1 MTRKHTSCSTGD
13 GDGDGDGNGDDD
25 GDGEGDGDG
34 DGDGDGEGEGEG
46 EGDGRGD
53 DDGDGDG
60 EVARATL
67 DDSEGDEGTEGIEES
82 LKKNVNQDHIIQKI
96 ALLLHC
102 ESKTADRKG
111 IKKMAANNVQ
121 NS

>member
-1 MTRKHTSCSTGD
+1 MARKHTSCSTGD
-13 GDGDGDGNGDDD
+13 GDGDDD
-25 GDGEGDGDG
+25 GDGQ
-34 DGDGDGEGEGEG
+34 GDGDGEGEC
-46 EGDGRGD
+46 RGD

-67 DDSEGDEGTEGIEES
+67 DDSDDDEGTEGIEES
-82 LKKNVNQDHIIQKI
+82 LKKNVNQDRIIQKF

-102 ESKTADRKG
+102 EGKTADRKG
-111 IKKMAANNVQ
+111 SKKMAANNVQ

>member
-13 GDGDGDGNGDDD
+13 SNGDGDGDGDGDGNGYDD

-34 DGDGDGEGEGEG
+34 
-46 EGDGRGD
+46 
-53 DDGDGDG
+53 DGDGDG

-67 DDSEGDEGTEGIEES
+67 DDSEGDEGTEGIEDS
-82 LKKNVNQDHIIQKI
+82 LKKNVNQDHIIHKI
-96 ALLLHC
+96 TLLLHC
-102 ESKTADRKG
+102 EGKTADGKG
-111 IKKMAANNVQ
+111 SKKMAVNNVQ

>member
-13 GDGDGDGNGDDD
+13 S
-25 GDGEGDGDG
+25 DGDG
-34 DGDGDGEGEGEG
+34 DGDGDGNGYDDGDG
-46 EGDGRGD
+46 EGDG
-53 DDGDGDG
+53 DGDGDG

-82 LKKNVNQDHIIQKI
+82 LKKNVNEDHIIHKI
-96 ALLLHC
+96 TLLLHC
-102 ESKTADRKG
+102 EGKTADGKG
-111 IKKMAANNVQ
+111 SKKMAVNNVQ

>member
-13 GDGDGDGNGDDD
+13 SNGDGDGDGDGNGYDD
-25 GDGEGDGDG
+25 GDGEGDG
-34 DGDGDGEGEGEG
+34 
-46 EGDGRGD
+46 
-53 DDGDGDG
+53 DGDGDG

-82 LKKNVNQDHIIQKI
+82 LKKNVNQDHIIHKI
-96 ALLLHC
+96 TLLLHC
-102 ESKTADRKG
+102 EGKTADGKG
-111 IKKMAANNVQ
+111 SKKMAVNNVQ

>member
-25 GDGEGDGDG
+25 GDGEGYGDG
-34 DGDGDGEGEGEG
+34 DGDGVGEGEG

-82 LKKNVNQDHIIQKI
+82 LKKNVNQDHIIHKI
-96 ALLLHC
+96 TLLLHC
-102 ESKTADRKG
+102 EGKTADGKG
-111 IKKMAANNVQ
+111 SKKMAVNNVQ

>member
-13 GDGDGDGNGDDD
+13 S
-25 GDGEGDGDG
+25 DGDG
-34 DGDGDGEGEGEG
+34 DGDGDGNGYDDGDG
-46 EGDGRGD
+46 EGDG
-53 DDGDGDG
+53 DGDGDG

-82 LKKNVNQDHIIQKI
+82 LKKNVNQDHIIHKI
-96 ALLLHC
+96 TLLLHC
-102 ESKTADRKG
+102 EGKTADGKG
-111 IKKMAANNVQ
+111 SKKMAVNNVQ

>member
-13 GDGDGDGNGDDD
+13 SDGDGDGDGDGNGYDD

-34 DGDGDGEGEGEG
+34 
-46 EGDGRGD
+46 
-53 DDGDGDG
+53 DGDGDG

-96 ALLLHC
+96 AFLLHC
-102 ESKTADRKG
+102 EGKTADGKG
-111 IKKMAANNVQ
+111 SKKMAANNVQ